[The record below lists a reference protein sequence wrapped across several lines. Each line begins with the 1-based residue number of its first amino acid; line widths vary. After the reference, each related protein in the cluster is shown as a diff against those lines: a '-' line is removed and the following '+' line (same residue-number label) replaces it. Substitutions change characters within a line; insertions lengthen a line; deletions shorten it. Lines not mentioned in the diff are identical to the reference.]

1 MRSFG
6 LFLLALA
13 LPAAHADEGMWQ
25 PHQLPKISAQL
36 QAAGLEIDPT
46 SMQRLDQFPMNAIIS
61 LGGCTA
67 SFVSPQGLIV
77 TNHHCIYGSIAYNST
92 PEQNLLRD
100 GFVAADKSKEIP
112 ASPGTRVY
120 VTEEV
125 TEVTDTV
132 LDVAGDAQQG
142 DAYYQA
148 IEQNKKRL
156 VGACETSQ
164 DYRCEV
170 YTFHGGASYF
180 LIRYLAIRDVR
191 LVYAP
196 PSSIGK
202 FGGDT
207 DNWMWPRHT
216 GDWGFYRAYV
226 GADGL
231 PADYNTTNRPYT
243 PAAHFAVNKDGLA
256 EDDFVMVL
264 GYPGRTNRYRTALE
278 VQNQFEWTYPTAK
291 QYREDYIEAIKSA
304 AAAGSD
310 ARLKYENTIAGLA
323 NYAKN
328 YGSMITSYR
337 KGSLLQDK
345 QILERNVL
353 AWIDSDESR
362 KQRFGMAYDNLEH
375 LLVEEQSNQERDL
388 LLAYMGRTTMW
399 SVATRLLKLAHERQ
413 KPDLERDSGYQERD
427 MARFA
432 QGLQSVDRRYD
443 ADVDVAVLMHFFS
456 LYQRLPDAERVD
468 ELDAFFGLDDP
479 QEPGA
484 LQAKLESMHARTGL
498 DEANVRLQWMEASLA
513 EFEASNDPYIQ
524 FARAL
529 WSYNDRIEQKSK
541 ALAGELLKA
550 RPLWMEAILAYK
562 QSLGEPVYADA
573 NSSLRI
579 TYGSV
584 TGYSPQDGLV
594 AVPFT
599 TAEGMLAKY
608 IPGDEEFDLPEPLRR
623 AIAARDYQEYLDP
636 ALDSIAINYLTTVDI
651 TGGNSGSP
659 TLNSR
664 AEFVG
669 LAFDSV
675 YESVIGDWS
684 YDPSMNRTIHVSS
697 PYMLWTMKYI
707 DGAGHLLDEMTLV
720 RSRN

>member
-1 MRSFG
+1 MRSLG

-13 LPAAHADEGMWQ
+13 LPTAYADEGMWQ
-25 PHQLPKISAQL
+25 PHQLPQISKQL
-36 QAAGLEIDPT
+36 QAAGLEINPEA
-46 SMQRLDQFPMNAIIS
+46 MQSLDQFPMNAIIS

-67 SFVSPQGLIV
+67 SFVSPEGLIV
-77 TNHHCIYGSIAYNST
+77 TNHHCIYGSAAYNST
-92 PEQNLLRD
+92 PERNLLQD
-100 GFVAADKSKEIP
+100 GFVATDKTKEIP
-112 ASPGTRVY
+112 AAPGTRVY

-132 LDVAGDAQQG
+132 LDIADDAQQG

-156 VGACETSQ
+156 VASCETSQ

-180 LIRYLAIRDVR
+180 LIRYLSIRDVR

-231 PADYNTTNRPYT
+231 PADYDEANRPYT
-243 PAAHFAVNKDGLA
+243 PAAHFSVNKDGLA

-278 VQNQFEWTYPTAK
+278 VQNQFEWTYPAAK
-291 QYREDYIEAIKSA
+291 QYREDYIEAIKSV
-304 AAAGSD
+304 AAAGSE
-310 ARLKYENTIAGLA
+310 ARLKYENTMAGLA

-345 QILERNVL
+345 QALERNVL
-353 AWIDSDESR
+353 AWIESDESR
-362 KQRFGMAYDNLEH
+362 KQRFGLAYDNLEH
-375 LLVEEQSNQERDL
+375 LLTEELKHQERDL
-388 LLAYMGRTTMW
+388 LLAYMGRTNMW
-399 SVATRLLKLAHERQ
+399 SVATRLLKLAHERE

-427 MARFA
+427 MPRVA
-432 QGLQSVDRRYD
+432 QSLQAIDRRYD
-443 ADVDVAVLMHFFS
+443 ADVDIAVLMHFIS
-456 LYQRLPDAERVD
+456 LYQRLPAAERVA
-468 ELDAFFGLDDP
+468 ELDEFFGLNDG
-479 QEPGA
+479 QEAGA
-484 LQAKLESMHARTGL
+484 LRAKLQSMHARTEL
-498 DEANVRLQWMEASLA
+498 DDASVRLQWMEASLA

-529 WSYNDRIEQKSK
+529 WSYNDRIEQKNK

-550 RPLWMEAILAYK
+550 RPLWMEAILA
-562 QSLGEPVYADA
+562 
-573 NSSLRI
+573 
-579 TYGSV
+579 
-584 TGYSPQDGLV
+584 
-594 AVPFT
+594 
-599 TAEGMLAKY
+599 
-608 IPGDEEFDLPEPLRR
+608 
-623 AIAARDYQEYLDP
+623 
-636 ALDSIAINYLTTVDI
+636 
-651 TGGNSGSP
+651 
-659 TLNSR
+659 
-664 AEFVG
+664 
-669 LAFDSV
+669 
-675 YESVIGDWS
+675 
-684 YDPSMNRTIHVSS
+684 
-697 PYMLWTMKYI
+697 
-707 DGAGHLLDEMTLV
+707 
-720 RSRN
+720 

>member
-6 LFLLALA
+6 LFLLALT
-13 LPAAHADEGMWQ
+13 LSAAHADEGMWQ
-25 PHQLPKISAQL
+25 PHQLPKISEQL
-36 QAAGLEIDPT
+36 QAAGLEINPE

-67 SFVSPQGLIV
+67 SFVSPEGLIV
-77 TNHHCIYGSIAYNST
+77 TNHHCVYGSIAYNST
-92 PEQNLLRD
+92 PEQNLLQD
-100 GFVAADKSKEIP
+100 GFVAADKSKEIQ

-132 LDVAGDAQQG
+132 LDVANGAQQG
-142 DAYYQA
+142 EAYYQA

-156 VGACETSQ
+156 VAACESSQ

-231 PADYNTTNRPYT
+231 PADYDPANQPYT
-243 PAAHFAVNKDGLA
+243 PAAHFSVNKEGLA

-278 VQNQFEWTYPTAK
+278 VQNQFEWAYPTAK
-291 QYREDYIEAIKSA
+291 QYREDYIEVIKSV
-304 AAAGSD
+304 AAAGSE

-345 QILERNVL
+345 QTLERNVL
-353 AWIDSDESR
+353 AWIESDETR
-362 KQRFGMAYDNLEH
+362 RQRFGMAYTHLEH
-375 LLVEEQSNQERDL
+375 LLTEELQHQERDL
-388 LLAYMGRTTMW
+388 LLAYMGRTNLW
-399 SVATRLLKLAHERQ
+399 SVATRLLKLAHERE

-432 QGLQSVDRRYD
+432 QGLQSLDRRYD
-443 ADVDVAVLMHFFS
+443 ADVDVAVLLHFFS
-456 LYQRLPDAERVD
+456 LYQGLPAAERVG
-468 ELDAFFGLDDP
+468 ELDEFFGLNDRQDL
-479 QEPGA
+479 GA
-484 LQAKLESMHARTGL
+484 LQTKLQSMHARTDL
-498 DEANVRLQWMEASLA
+498 DEAAVRLQWMEASLA
-513 EFEASNDPYIQ
+513 EFESSNDPYIQ

-529 WSYNDRIEQKSK
+529 WSYNHQIEQKNK

-550 RPLWMEAILAYK
+550 RPLWMQAILAYK
-562 QSLGEPVYADA
+562 ESVGEPVYADA

-579 TYGSV
+579 TYGTV
-584 TGYSPQDGLV
+584 TGYSPQDGLI

-608 IPGDEEFDLPEPLRR
+608 VPGDDEFDLPEPLRR
-623 AIAARDYQEYLDP
+623 AIAARDYYEYSDRTLG
-636 ALDSIAINYLTTVDI
+636 SIAINYLTTVDI

-684 YDPSMNRTIHVSS
+684 YDPNMNRTIHVSS

-707 DGAGHLLDEMTLV
+707 DGAAHLLDEMTLV
-720 RSRN
+720 NNPE